1 MDFDVKTQIQTPT
14 ESYRLR
20 YPEIVRLG
28 DVQLEDQLWF
38 HSEMK
43 LELDRMQLVYDLSP
57 EQRHA
62 VLETL
67 GIFLQYEL
75 IVGEEFW
82 MGVVAKEFPVPEVV
96 RAASIVAMVELA
108 IHSPFY
114 DKIKTVLG
122 LNKDEDYVAYK
133 TKDVLASRVEWL
145 RSVLSGDD
153 RVLSTI
159 VFGLTE
165 CVLLF
170 SSFAILKSFQ
180 SNGRNMIPV
189 TVRGTNQSA
198 VDEDLHSQ
206 IVAEIIN
213 TRYAELGTT
222 LKDDKK
228 RYKLLVEATHK
239 AVEHEDAIIENAI
252 PGDSLNG
259 VPKDHFKQ
267 YPRHR
272 ANIYHNRLGLPDVY
286 EVGECSITDW
296 FENNTVA
303 YKVIDFFTPGIGQ
316 EYQSGWNKDLL
327 AGAWKK
333 GGEVV

>member
-1 MDFDVKTQIQTPT
+1 MQRCAEGGRNVHPTPQGCNKN
-14 ESYRLR
+14 
-20 YPEIVRLG
+20 V
-28 DVQLEDQLWF
+28 
-38 HSEMK
+38 
-43 LELDRMQLVYDLSP
+43 
-57 EQRHA
+57 
-62 VLETL
+62 
-67 GIFLQYEL
+67 
-75 IVGEEFW
+75 
-82 MGVVAKEFPVPEVV
+82 
-96 RAASIVAMVELA
+96 
-108 IHSPFY
+108 Y

-133 TKDVLASRVEWL
+133 AKDVLASRVEWL
-145 RSVLSGDD
+145 HNVLAGDD

-198 VDEDLHSQ
+198 VDEDLHSK

-213 TRYAELGTT
+213 TRYAELGKT

-228 RYKLLVEATHK
+228 RYNLLVEATQT
-239 AVEHEDAIIENAI
+239 AVAHEDAIVENAI

-267 YPRHR
+267 YVRHR

-296 FENNTVA
+296 FEDNTVA

-316 EYQSGWNKDLL
+316 EYQSGWNKELL
-327 AGAWKK
+327 SSAWKK
-333 GGEVV
+333 GKEDV